1 MASLELLRTISVP
14 MKTYKFYLLSIAI
27 ILIDQAVKM
36 LVHFNME
43 LGSVGQIRVFGDWFK
58 LHYTLNPGMAFG
70 LQIGSE
76 YGKLA
81 LSLFRLAAM
90 VGIALYLRVLARKGV
105 HEGLLW
111 CTALIL
117 GGAIG
122 NVIDSTFYG
131 VFLHNAPEGS
141 PTAWF
146 HGQVI
151 DMFYLD
157 LWEGFVPEW
166 VPFIGGEFYSLWP
179 IFNVADA
186 SIFVGVFLILLL
198 QRKFF
203 EEQSKSETPA
213 SEGTPTPETYNPNT
227 LTQNS

>member
-1 MASLELLRTISVP
+1 
-14 MKTYKFYLLSIAI
+14 MKPYKFYLLSLAV
-27 ILIDQAVKM
+27 ILLDQAVKM
-36 LVHFNME
+36 LVHYNME
-43 LGSVGQIRVFGDWFK
+43 LGSAGQIHVFGDWFK

-76 YGKLA
+76 YGKLF

-90 VGIALYLRVLARKGV
+90 VGIGVYLWVLAKKGV
-105 HEGLLW
+105 HQGLLW

-131 VFLHNAPEGS
+131 VFLNNAPEGS
-141 PTAWF
+141 PTPWF

-157 LWEGFVPEW
+157 IWEGFIPDW
-166 VPFIGGEFYSLWP
+166 VPGIGGEFYSLWP
-179 IFNVADA
+179 IFNIADA
-186 SIFVGVFLILLL
+186 SIFVGVFTILLM
-198 QRKFF
+198 QRRFF
-203 EEQSKSETPA
+203 AESPQA
-213 SEGTPTPETYNPNT
+213 SPVSTDDTINTENLNPNT